1 MATKRRQLSKSKGR
15 FLLISTRP
23 KFPKRLGSR
32 KRAAGLSAAA
42 LFLFAC
48 FCFSLANYQ
57 PACWPIRPEET
68 RQKPQP
74 KHPNPLRRPWP
85 TATFTQPPTLTPL
98 PEIHLPLVNGPGGTP
113 QGTPKALP
121 TGTLLTLDEISAT
134 LQAKGTGASQARP
147 SFWIYLFI
155 IFVVA
160 AAAVVAVLITLIR
173 QKGKTETNEGQ
184 EEP

>member
-1 MATKRRQLSKSKGR
+1 M
-15 FLLISTRP
+15 
-23 KFPKRLGSR
+23 
-32 KRAAGLSAAA
+32 AAGLSAAA

-57 PACWPIRPEET
+57 PALADSPGGNPTKTPTQTPEPT
-68 RQKPQP
+68 AT
-74 KHPNPLRRPWP
+74 PWP

-134 LQAKGTGASQARP
+134 LQAKGTGGSQARP